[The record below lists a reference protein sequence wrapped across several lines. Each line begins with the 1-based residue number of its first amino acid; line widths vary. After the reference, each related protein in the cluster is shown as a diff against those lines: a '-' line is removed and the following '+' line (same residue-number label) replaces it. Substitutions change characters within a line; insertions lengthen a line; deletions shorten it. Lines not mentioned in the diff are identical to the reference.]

1 MKKLLLFV
9 GFFTTS
15 IGLFAQMYGGYG
27 AMYGGASAMAALN
40 SGEISS
46 LDNVAAVNI
55 TYDYSETGVGAFKK
69 ESDYLNKRS
78 KEMNEKKP
86 GSGDKMRTNW
96 EEGKKQKYEPKFQEL
111 FNKTGA
117 KSIKMTGTNYATT
130 ADITL
135 IVKTTFMEPGIN
147 IGIYKKPAYVDME
160 CIFRDKAGKDL
171 VTFFIKNSIGSQIM
185 GFDYDVSSRL
195 VESYAK
201 AAKMLVN
208 VIAKERKK
216 AAKAKK

>member
-1 MKKLLLFV
+1 MKKLLLLV
-9 GFFTTS
+9 GFLVS
-15 IGLFAQMYGGYG
+15 SSCLFAQMYGGS
-27 AMYGGASAMAALN
+27 AAMAALN

-46 LDNVAAVNI
+46 LDNVTMVNI
-55 TYDYSETGVGAFKK
+55 IYDYTETGVGAYKK
-69 ESDYLNKRS
+69 EADYLAKRS
-78 KEMNEKKP
+78 KEMNDKKP
-86 GSGDKMRTNW
+86 GTGDKMKENW
-96 EEGKKQKYEPKFQEL
+96 EQGKKQRYEPRFQDL
-111 FNKTGA
+111 FTKTGQ
-117 KSIKMTGTNYATT
+117 KIKMSGTNYTT
-130 ADITL
+130 NNEVTL

-171 VTFFIKNSIGSQIM
+171 VAFFIKNSLGEQAM

-201 AAKMLVN
+201 AAKMLVSA
-208 VIAKERKK
+208 IAKERKK